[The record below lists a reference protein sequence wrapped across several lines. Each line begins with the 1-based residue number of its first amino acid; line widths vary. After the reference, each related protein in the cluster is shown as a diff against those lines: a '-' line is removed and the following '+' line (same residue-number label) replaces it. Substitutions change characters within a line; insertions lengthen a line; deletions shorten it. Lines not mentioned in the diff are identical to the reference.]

1 MSVSD
6 LDNIDE
12 ASSLTSSDLN
22 GLLKAA
28 RLTKY
33 VPDSKANVE
42 SATFEKSAN
51 LFDLVRSKIENPDLL
66 VEPNEEEVSTLEV
79 ATGDTENNSEIIQFD
94 TEEVQTEQVKNDEEM
109 IADEPIDE
117 IASADDIS
125 LFVFDD
131 TEGNSVEDNNID
143 FSEVSSL
150 QTEPGANSDSNVGL
164 TDLENIQENDSQNSR
179 LNEDSY
185 SAAKLEFEKL
195 LQVEKD
201 KFQKLS
207 ETLFSVSQAIVG
219 TTEKKLKAFILETAS
234 KLSGEKIDEIPEKY
248 LSKISGTMDE
258 FATNADEITVT
269 LNKEDFAAVKEA
281 KNFNDFLYVFD
292 ENEDLMRGEFRIKSG
307 KLTGQVKLH
316 ENSINNTEPDVP

>member
-12 ASSLTSSDLN
+12 ASSLTSSDLK

-33 VPDSKANVE
+33 VPDSKVNVVSE
-42 SATFEKSAN
+42 TFEKSAN
-51 LFDLVRSKIENPDLL
+51 LFDLVRSTIESPELS
-66 VEPNEEEVSTLEV
+66 VETDEAEVSSSDSII
-79 ATGDTENNSEIIQFD
+79 GDKESNPEIVQFI
-94 TEEVQTEQVKNDEEM
+94 TEEVQAEQVGHDGEM
-109 IADEPIDE
+109 IADKPIDE
-117 IASADDIS
+117 ITSADDTS

-131 TEGNSVEDNNID
+131 TERNSVEDNNID

-150 QTEPGANSDSNVGL
+150 PTESGASSDSKVGL
-164 TDLENIQENDSQNSR
+164 IDLENIQENDSQDKS
-179 LNEDSY
+179 LNEESY
-185 SAAKLEFEKL
+185 TVAKLEFERL

-201 KFQKLS
+201 KFLKLS
-207 ETLFSVSQAIVG
+207 ETLFSVSQTLVG
-219 TTEKKLKAFILETAS
+219 ATEEKLKAFILETAS

-248 LSKISGTMDE
+248 LSKISRIMDE

-269 LNKEDFAAVKEA
+269 LNREDFAAVKEA
-281 KNFNDFLYVFD
+281 KNFKDFLYIFD

-307 KLTGQVKLH
+307 KLMGQVKLH

>member
-131 TEGNSVEDNNID
+131 TEGNSVEDNDID

-150 QTEPGANSDSNVGL
+150 QTEPVANSDAKVGL
-164 TDLENIQENDSQNSR
+164 TDLENIQENDSQNSS
-179 LNEDSY
+179 LNEDSH
-185 SAAKLEFEKL
+185 SAAKLEFERL

-207 ETLFSVSQAIVG
+207 ETLFSVSQTLLEA
-219 TTEKKLKAFILETAS
+219 TEAKLKAFILETAS

-307 KLTGQVKLH
+307 KLMGQVKLH

>member
-131 TEGNSVEDNNID
+131 TEGNSVEDNDID

-207 ETLFSVSQAIVG
+207 ETLFLVSQTLVEA
-219 TTEKKLKAFILETAS
+219 TEVKLKEFILETAS

-307 KLTGQVKLH
+307 KLMGQVKLH

>member
-1 MSVSD
+1 MTVSD

-131 TEGNSVEDNNID
+131 TEGNSVEDNDID

-150 QTEPGANSDSNVGL
+150 QTEPVANSDAKVGL
-164 TDLENIQENDSQNSR
+164 TDLENIQENDSQNSS
-179 LNEDSY
+179 LNEDSH
-185 SAAKLEFEKL
+185 SAAKLEFERL

-207 ETLFSVSQAIVG
+207 ETLFSVSQTLLEA
-219 TTEKKLKAFILETAS
+219 TEAKLKAFILETAS

-307 KLTGQVKLH
+307 KLMGQVKLH

>member
-131 TEGNSVEDNNID
+131 TEGNSVEDNDID

-150 QTEPGANSDSNVGL
+150 QTEPVANSDAKVGL
-164 TDLENIQENDSQNSR
+164 TDLENIQENDSQNSS
-179 LNEDSY
+179 LNEDSH
-185 SAAKLEFEKL
+185 SAAKLEFERL

-207 ETLFSVSQAIVG
+207 ETLFSVSQTLLEA
-219 TTEKKLKAFILETAS
+219 TEAKLKAFILETAS

-281 KNFNDFLYVFD
+281 KNFKDFLYVFD

-307 KLTGQVKLH
+307 KLMGQVKLH

>member
-12 ASSLTSSDLN
+12 ASSLTGSDLN

-33 VPDSKANVE
+33 VPDSKVNVD

-51 LFDLVRSKIENPDLL
+51 LFDLVRSKIENPALS
-66 VEPNEEEVSTLEV
+66 VEIDEEEVFTSEA
-79 ATGDTENNSEIIQFD
+79 ATGEKENNHEIIQFD
-94 TEEVQTEQVKNDEEM
+94 TDEAQTEHVKNEGEL

-117 IASADDIS
+117 TTSADDIS

-131 TEGNSVEDNNID
+131 SEANSVEDNDID

-150 QTEPGANSDSNVGL
+150 QTEPGVTSDSKVAL
-164 TDLENIQENDSQNSR
+164 TDLENIQENDSLEDN

-185 SAAKLEFEKL
+185 TAAKLEFEKL
-195 LQVEKD
+195 LQEEKD

-207 ETLFSVSQAIVG
+207 ETLFLVSQALVG
-219 TTEKKLKAFILETAS
+219 ATEEKLTAVILETAS
-234 KLSGEKIDEIPEKY
+234 KLAGEKIDEIPEKY
-248 LSKISGTMDE
+248 LNKISGIMDE
-258 FATNADEITVT
+258 FSTNADEITVI

-281 KNFNDFLYVFD
+281 KNFKDFLYIFD
-292 ENEDLMRGEFRIKSG
+292 ENEGLMRGEFSIKSG
-307 KLTGQVKLH
+307 KLTGQVKLQ
-316 ENSINNTEPDVP
+316 ENSVNKIEPDAP

>member
-33 VPDSKANVE
+33 VPDSKVNIDPAK
-42 SATFEKSAN
+42 FEKSAN
-51 LFDLVRSKIENPDLL
+51 LFDLVRSKIENPDLS
-66 VEPNEEEVSTLEV
+66 VEPDEEEVFSLET
-79 ATGDTENNSEIIQFD
+79 AIGDKENTPDIVQFD
-94 TEEVQTEQVKNDEEM
+94 TEEVQTEQVKNDGELK
-109 IADEPIDE
+109 ADEPIDE
-117 IASADDIS
+117 TTSADDVS

-131 TEGNSVEDNNID
+131 TEGNSVEDSDID

-150 QTEPGANSDSNVGL
+150 QSEPGANSDSKVAL
-164 TDLENIQENDSQNSR
+164 TDLENIQENDIQESS
-179 LNEDSY
+179 LNEESY
-185 SAAKLEFEKL
+185 TAAKLEFEKL

-207 ETLFSVSQAIVG
+207 ETLFSVSETLVG
-219 TTEKKLKAFILETAS
+219 ATEAKLKAFILETAS

-281 KNFNDFLYVFD
+281 KNFKDFLYTFD

-307 KLTGQVKLH
+307 KLTGQVKLT
-316 ENSINNTEPDVP
+316 ENSINNIEPDVP

>member
-1 MSVSD
+1 MSPSD

-12 ASSLTSSDLN
+12 ASSLKGSDLK

-42 SATFEKSAN
+42 SATFEKSEN

-66 VEPNEEEVSTLEV
+66 VEPNEEEVSALEV

-94 TEEVQTEQVKNDEEM
+94 TEEVQTEQVKNDAEM

-131 TEGNSVEDNNID
+131 TEGNSVEDNDID

-150 QTEPGANSDSNVGL
+150 QTEPVANSDAKVGL
-164 TDLENIQENDSQNSR
+164 TDLENIQENDSQNSS
-179 LNEDSY
+179 LNEDSH
-185 SAAKLEFEKL
+185 SAAKLEFERL

-207 ETLFSVSQAIVG
+207 ETLFSVSQTLLEA
-219 TTEKKLKAFILETAS
+219 TEAKLKAFILETAS

-307 KLTGQVKLH
+307 KLMGQVKLH

>member
-94 TEEVQTEQVKNDEEM
+94 TEEVQTEQVKNTEEM
-109 IADEPIDE
+109 TADEPIDE

-131 TEGNSVEDNNID
+131 TEGNSVEDNDID

-150 QTEPGANSDSNVGL
+150 QTEPVANSDAKVGL
-164 TDLENIQENDSQNSR
+164 TDLENIQENDSQNSS
-179 LNEDSY
+179 LNEDSH
-185 SAAKLEFEKL
+185 SAAKLEFERL

-207 ETLFSVSQAIVG
+207 ETLFSVSQTLLEA
-219 TTEKKLKAFILETAS
+219 TEAKLKAFILETAS

-281 KNFNDFLYVFD
+281 KNFKDFLYVFD

-307 KLTGQVKLH
+307 KLMGQVKLH

>member
-12 ASSLTSSDLN
+12 ASSLTGSDLN

-33 VPDSKANVE
+33 VPDSKVNVD

-51 LFDLVRSKIENPDLL
+51 LFDLVRSKIENPDLS
-66 VEPNEEEVSTLEV
+66 VEIDGAEVFTSEA
-79 ATGDTENNSEIIQFD
+79 ATGDKENNHEIIQFD
-94 TEEVQTEQVKNDEEM
+94 TDEAQTEHVKNEGEL

-117 IASADDIS
+117 TTSADDIS

-131 TEGNSVEDNNID
+131 NEANSVEDNDID

-150 QTEPGANSDSNVGL
+150 QTEPSANSDSKVAS
-164 TDLENIQENDSQNSR
+164 TDLENIQENDSLEDN

-185 SAAKLEFEKL
+185 TAAKSEFEKL
-195 LQVEKD
+195 LQEEKD

-207 ETLFSVSQAIVG
+207 ETLFSVSQALVG
-219 TTEKKLKAFILETAS
+219 ATEEKLTAVILETAS
-234 KLSGEKIDEIPEKY
+234 KLAGEKIDEIPEKY
-248 LSKISGTMDE
+248 LNKISGIMDE
-258 FATNADEITVT
+258 FSTNADEITVT

-281 KNFNDFLYVFD
+281 KNFKDFLYIFD
-292 ENEDLMRGEFRIKSG
+292 ENEGLMRGEFSIKSG
-307 KLTGQVKLH
+307 KLTGQVKLQ
-316 ENSINNTEPDVP
+316 ENSVNKIEPDAP

>member
-131 TEGNSVEDNNID
+131 TEGNSVEDNDID

-150 QTEPGANSDSNVGL
+150 QTEPVANSDAKVGL
-164 TDLENIQENDSQNSR
+164 TDLENIQENDSQNSS
-179 LNEDSY
+179 LNEDSH
-185 SAAKLEFEKL
+185 SAAKLEFERL

-207 ETLFSVSQAIVG
+207 ETLFSVSQTLLEA
-219 TTEKKLKAFILETAS
+219 TEAKLKAFILETAS

-281 KNFNDFLYVFD
+281 KNFKDFLYVFD

>member
-94 TEEVQTEQVKNDEEM
+94 TEEVQTEQVKNDAEM

-131 TEGNSVEDNNID
+131 TEGNSVEDNDID

-150 QTEPGANSDSNVGL
+150 QTEPVANSDAKVGL
-164 TDLENIQENDSQNSR
+164 TDLENIQENNSQNSS
-179 LNEDSY
+179 LNEDSH
-185 SAAKLEFEKL
+185 SAAKLEFERL

-207 ETLFSVSQAIVG
+207 ETLFSVSQTLLEA
-219 TTEKKLKAFILETAS
+219 TEAKLKAFILETAS

-307 KLTGQVKLH
+307 KLMGQVKLH

>member
-131 TEGNSVEDNNID
+131 TEGNSVEDNDID

-150 QTEPGANSDSNVGL
+150 QTEPVANSDAKVGL
-164 TDLENIQENDSQNSR
+164 TDLENIQENDSQNSS
-179 LNEDSY
+179 LNEDSH
-185 SAAKLEFEKL
+185 SAAKLEFDRL
-195 LQVEKD
+195 LQAEKD

-207 ETLFSVSQAIVG
+207 ETLFSVSQTLLEA
-219 TTEKKLKAFILETAS
+219 TEAKLKAFILETAS

-307 KLTGQVKLH
+307 KLMGQVKLH

>member
-1 MSVSD
+1 MTVSD

-94 TEEVQTEQVKNDEEM
+94 TEEVQTEHVKNDEEM
-109 IADEPIDE
+109 IADGPIDE

-131 TEGNSVEDNNID
+131 TEGNSVEDNDID

-150 QTEPGANSDSNVGL
+150 QTEPAVNSDAKVGL
-164 TDLENIQENDSQNSR
+164 TDLENIQENDSQNSS

-185 SAAKLEFEKL
+185 SAAKLEFERL

-207 ETLFSVSQAIVG
+207 ETLFSVSQTLLEA
-219 TTEKKLKAFILETAS
+219 TEAKLKAFILETAS

>member
-12 ASSLTSSDLN
+12 ASSLTSSDLK

-33 VPDSKANVE
+33 VPDSKVNVVSE
-42 SATFEKSAN
+42 TFEKSAN
-51 LFDLVRSKIENPDLL
+51 LFDLVRSKIESPELS
-66 VEPNEEEVSTLEV
+66 VETDEAEVSSSDSTI
-79 ATGDTENNSEIIQFD
+79 GDKESNPEIAQFI
-94 TEEVQTEQVKNDEEM
+94 TEEVQAEQVGHDGEM
-109 IADEPIDE
+109 IADKPIDQ
-117 IASADDIS
+117 ITSADDTS

-131 TEGNSVEDNNID
+131 TEGNLVEDNNID

-150 QTEPGANSDSNVGL
+150 PTESGASSDSKVGL
-164 TDLENIQENDSQNSR
+164 IDLENIQENDSQDKS
-179 LNEDSY
+179 LNEESY
-185 SAAKLEFEKL
+185 TVAKLEFERL

-201 KFQKLS
+201 KFLKLS
-207 ETLFSVSQAIVG
+207 ETLFSVSQTLVG
-219 TTEKKLKAFILETAS
+219 ATEEKLKAFILETAS

-248 LSKISGTMDE
+248 LSKISRIMDE
-258 FATNADEITVT
+258 FSTNADEITVT
-269 LNKEDFAAVKEA
+269 LNREDFAAVKEA
-281 KNFNDFLYVFD
+281 KNFKDFLYIFD

-316 ENSINNTEPDVP
+316 ENSIKNIEPDKQ

>member
-33 VPDSKANVE
+33 VPDSKVNID

-51 LFDLVRSKIENPDLL
+51 LFDLVRSKIENPDLS
-66 VEPNEEEVSTLEV
+66 VEPDGEEVFTLEA
-79 ATGDTENNSEIIQFD
+79 ATGDKENNSEIIQFD
-94 TEEVQTEQVKNDEEM
+94 TEELQTEQVTNDEEM
-109 IADEPIDE
+109 IVDEPIDE
-117 IASADDIS
+117 TTSADDIS

-131 TEGNSVEDNNID
+131 NEGHSAEDNDID
-143 FSEVSSL
+143 FSEVSGL
-150 QTEPGANSDSNVGL
+150 QTEPGVDSDPKVGL
-164 TDLENIQENDSQNSR
+164 TDLENIEKNDSQNS
-179 LNEDSY
+179 NPSEDPY
-185 SAAKLEFEKL
+185 AAAKLEFEKL

-207 ETLFSVSQAIVG
+207 ETLFSVSQTLVG
-219 TTEKKLKAFILETAS
+219 ATEAKLKAFILETAS

-248 LSKISGTMDE
+248 LKKISGTMDE
-258 FATNADEITVT
+258 FTTNADEITVT

-281 KNFNDFLYVFD
+281 KNFKDFLYIFD

-307 KLTGQVKLH
+307 KLTGQVQLQ
-316 ENSINNTEPDVP
+316 ENFVNNIDPDVL

>member
-1 MSVSD
+1 MTVSD

-131 TEGNSVEDNNID
+131 SEGHSVEDNDID

-150 QTEPGANSDSNVGL
+150 QTEPVANSDAKVGL
-164 TDLENIQENDSQNSR
+164 TDLENIQENDSQNSS
-179 LNEDSY
+179 LNEDSH
-185 SAAKLEFEKL
+185 SAAKLEFERL

-207 ETLFSVSQAIVG
+207 ETLFSVSQTLVEA
-219 TTEKKLKAFILETAS
+219 TEAKLKAFILETAS

-248 LSKISGTMDE
+248 LSKISSTMDE

-307 KLTGQVKLH
+307 KLMGQVKLH

>member
-12 ASSLTSSDLN
+12 ASSLTGSDLN

-33 VPDSKANVE
+33 VPDSKVNAD
-42 SATFEKSAN
+42 SAKFEKSAN
-51 LFDLVRSKIENPDLL
+51 LFDLVRSKIETPD
-66 VEPNEEEVSTLEV
+66 PSAKPDEEDVFSLEAV
-79 ATGDTENNSEIIQFD
+79 TGDKENYSEIVQFD
-94 TEEVQTEQVKNDEEM
+94 TEEVQTEQIKNEEEI

-117 IASADDIS
+117 TKSADDIS

-131 TEGNSVEDNNID
+131 NEGNSVQDNDID

-150 QTEPGANSDSNVGL
+150 QTEPGANSDSKGGL
-164 TDLENIQENDSQNSR
+164 TDLENIQENDSQNSDFDK
-179 LNEDSY
+179 DSY
-185 SAAKLEFEKL
+185 AAAKLEFETL

-207 ETLFSVSQAIVG
+207 ETLFSVSQTLAEA
-219 TTEKKLKAFILETAS
+219 TEAKLKAFILETAS

-248 LSKISGTMDE
+248 LSKISGAMDK
-258 FATNADEITVT
+258 FTTNADEITVT

-281 KNFNDFLYVFD
+281 KNFKDFLYMFD

-307 KLTGQVKLH
+307 KLTGQVNLQ
-316 ENSINNTEPDVP
+316 ENSVNNIEPDLL

>member
-131 TEGNSVEDNNID
+131 SEGNSVEDNDID

-150 QTEPGANSDSNVGL
+150 QTEPVANSDAKVGL
-164 TDLENIQENDSQNSR
+164 TDLENIQENDSQNSS
-179 LNEDSY
+179 LNEDSH
-185 SAAKLEFEKL
+185 SAAKLEFERL

-207 ETLFSVSQAIVG
+207 ETLFSVSQTLLEA
-219 TTEKKLKAFILETAS
+219 TEAKLKAFILETAS

-281 KNFNDFLYVFD
+281 KNFKDFLYVFD

>member
-51 LFDLVRSKIENPDLL
+51 LFDLVRSKIENPDLS

-131 TEGNSVEDNNID
+131 TEGNSVEDNDID

-150 QTEPGANSDSNVGL
+150 QTEPVANSDAKVGL
-164 TDLENIQENDSQNSR
+164 TDLENIQENDSQNSS
-179 LNEDSY
+179 LNEDSH
-185 SAAKLEFEKL
+185 SAAKLEFERL

-207 ETLFSVSQAIVG
+207 ETLFSVSQTLLEA
-219 TTEKKLKAFILETAS
+219 TEAKLKAFILETAS

-307 KLTGQVKLH
+307 KLMGQVKLH

>member
-1 MSVSD
+1 MTVSD

-94 TEEVQTEQVKNDEEM
+94 TEEVQTEQVKNDAEM

-131 TEGNSVEDNNID
+131 TEGNSVEDNDID

-150 QTEPGANSDSNVGL
+150 QTEPVANSDAKVGL
-164 TDLENIQENDSQNSR
+164 TDLENIQENDSQNSS
-179 LNEDSY
+179 LNEDPH
-185 SAAKLEFEKL
+185 SAAKLEFERL

-207 ETLFSVSQAIVG
+207 ETLFSVSQTLLEA
-219 TTEKKLKAFILETAS
+219 TEAKLKAFILETAS

-307 KLTGQVKLH
+307 KLMGQVKLH